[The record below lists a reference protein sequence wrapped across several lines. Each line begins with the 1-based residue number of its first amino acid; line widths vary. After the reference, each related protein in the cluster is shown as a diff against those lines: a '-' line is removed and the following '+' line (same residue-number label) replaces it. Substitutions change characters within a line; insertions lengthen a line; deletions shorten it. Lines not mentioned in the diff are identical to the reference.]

1 MGTLRHHDSAI
12 CVTSMK
18 LGLSIIIPAYNESRR
33 LPPFL
38 DSVRAYCDALFPA
51 DYQIIVVDDG
61 STDDTPQVVEDLA
74 ARWEQLALVCHPH
87 NQGKGAAVRT
97 GLRAGAGDL
106 LLVSDADGAFPIQEE
121 RKLRTAILGG
131 ADLAVGSR
139 LLQGSRLCS
148 PRHWLRAA
156 STLVFACAARGAF
169 GMSVRDTQCGFKMFR
184 RSAAQQLLG
193 ACRESG
199 YLIDVELLAWAYRL
213 GHQVAEVPV
222 TWRDVPG
229 SRVRPV
235 RDGLRMLGGLVR
247 LRSNWDR
254 RLGSN
259 GGIGED
265 PQWPTPIS
273 PTD

>member
-1 MGTLRHHDSAI
+1 MGTLRNHDSAT

-61 STDDTPQVVEDLA
+61 STDDTPQVVEALA
-74 ARWEQLALVCHPH
+74 ARWEQLSLVCHSH

-97 GLRAGAGDL
+97 GLHAGAGDL
-106 LLVSDADGAFPIQEE
+106 LLVSDADGAFPIQEAS
-121 RKLRTAILGG
+121 KLRTAILGG
-131 ADLAVGSR
+131 ADLAIGSR
-139 LLQGSRLCS
+139 FLQGSRLCS
-148 PRHWLRAA
+148 PRNWLRAA
-156 STLVFACAARGAF
+156 ATLIFACAARAAF

-193 ACRESG
+193 ACRERG
-199 YLIDVELLAWAYRL
+199 YLIDVELLAWAHRL

-229 SRVRPV
+229 SKVRPV

-247 LRSNWDR
+247 LRSKWDR

-259 GGIGED
+259 GGTGED
-265 PQWPTPIS
+265 LQWSSPIS
-273 PTD
+273 PTG